1 MGVAFEHEGVDHDAL
16 LGAVLD
22 LFEGLADR
30 DRARWVGE
38 VTLAVLEVG
47 RGLTVGDHDHLAG
60 ADLVLGEQFL
70 GDQQRVQAAF
80 FSSLFSVMGYIAK
93 VDGEVSK
100 SEILL
105 AQQVMQQMQLADDMQ
120 KVAKELF
127 NQGKGKDFN
136 LDEVLEQFRA
146 ETHRRTHLVRMFLE
160 IQIQATYADGVLDNK
175 EHDALKYIA
184 QKLHFPIHE
193 LESLI
198 QQFSATSNNT
208 NQLTVNEAYVILG
221 ADKSLTDKELK
232 RAYRRL
238 LAQHHP
244 DKLVA
249 KGLPEEMTKIANEKT
264 QEIISAYELIK
275 KHRGMR

>member
-1 MGVAFEHEGVDHDAL
+1 MSWWTSVLGGALGYMIGGPLGAMLGVAFAGNFSK
-16 LGAVLD
+16 GKSN
-22 LFEGLADR
+22 F
-30 DRARWVGE
+30 
-38 VTLAVLEVG
+38 
-47 RGLTVGDHDHLAG
+47 RGSAKDYLP
-60 ADLVLGEQFL
+60 

-80 FSSLFSVMGYIAK
+80 FSSVFSVMGYIAK
-93 VDGEVSK
+93 VDGKVSK

-105 AQQVMQQMQLADDMQ
+105 AQQVMQQMQLSEDMQ
-120 KVAKELF
+120 KAAKDLF
-127 NQGKGKDFN
+127 NQGKDKDFN

-146 ETHRRTHLVRMFLE
+146 ECHRRTHLVRMFLE
-160 IQIQATYADGVLDNK
+160 IQIQATYADGILDDK

-193 LESLI
+193 LKSLI

-208 NQLTVNEAYVILG
+208 NQLTVEDAHMILG
-221 ADKSLTDKELK
+221 TDKSLTDKELK

-249 KGLPEEMTKIANEKT
+249 KGLPEEMIKLANEKT
-264 QEIISAYELIK
+264 QKIISAYELIK
-275 KHRGMR
+275 NFRGMN

>member
-1 MGVAFEHEGVDHDAL
+1 MSWWTSVIGGALGYMIGGPLGAMLGVAFAGNFSK
-16 LGAVLD
+16 GKSN
-22 LFEGLADR
+22 F
-30 DRARWVGE
+30 
-38 VTLAVLEVG
+38 
-47 RGLTVGDHDHLAG
+47 RGSAKDYRPGDK
-60 ADLVLGEQFL
+60 
-70 GDQQRVQAAF
+70 QRVQAAF
-80 FSSLFSVMGYIAK
+80 FSSVFSVMGYIAK
-93 VDGEVSK
+93 VDGKVSK
-100 SEILL
+100 SEIRL
-105 AQQVMQQMQLADDMQ
+105 AQQVMQHMQLSEDMQ

-127 NQGKGKDFN
+127 NQGKNKDFK

-146 ETHRRTHLVRMFLE
+146 ECHRRTHLVRMFFE
-160 IQIQATYADGVLDNK
+160 IQIQATYADGVLDDK

-193 LESLI
+193 LKSLI
-198 QQFSATSNNT
+198 QQFSATSINT
-208 NQLTVNEAYVILG
+208 NQLTVEDAYLRLG
-221 ADKSLTDKELK
+221 SNKSLTDKELK

-249 KGLPEEMTKIANEKT
+249 KGLPEEMIKLANEKT